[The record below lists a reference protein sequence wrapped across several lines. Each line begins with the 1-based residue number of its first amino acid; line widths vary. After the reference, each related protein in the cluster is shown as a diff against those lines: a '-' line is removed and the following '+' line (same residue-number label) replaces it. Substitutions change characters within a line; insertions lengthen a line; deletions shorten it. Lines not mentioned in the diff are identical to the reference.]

1 MSFVL
6 IFTLQCLFPIFD
18 LDAEFTGVSI
28 VNPDTQSQTF
38 SVSVTSSDG
47 SNGRGAFVRLQPGA
61 QRVASLKEIVPI
73 TPPSSGY
80 IRIGPSL
87 NSSLNNT
94 CTSYVTFVTNQA
106 LTGVDGAPAP
116 PPLPIPPPATLPP
129 PIPTTL
135 ILPHI
140 SINTGFAE
148 LDYTD
153 TRIALINASFTPVN
167 ITAQLFGTDG
177 VLRGSVP
184 LTFPFGSRIVR
195 VSEAFQN
202 LLPNNGLGGKTF
214 EGYVRLVSNTQIA
227 AWQRIETPL
236 SAGVLRGKSLDE
248 IPTTSFAT
256 FPQFAFG
263 GGYDSFINLLNPSS
277 SPLRLELTAY
287 NDQGKTLGDVLQI
300 TLAAGE
306 ERRAS
311 VPEIFRIPVIAS
323 VPAPLIA
330 GSIRIREAQAQP
342 FQIVGDIQIVNSS
355 GGSHSA
361 AMLSPIS
368 DAGATLWMM
377 PFAISSGGYFTGYAI
392 ANPNEMLAVQTD
404 VQLEV
409 VNADGTLK
417 EQTTIQLSPLNRTAT
432 LVPSGLPRGYLR
444 FRSNFPIHV
453 MGAVGTEDL
462 RQLDLVPAIS
472 Q

>member
-1 MSFVL
+1 MMSFVL
-6 IFTLQCLFPIFD
+6 MLTLQCLFPIFD
-18 LDAEFTGVSI
+18 PDTEFTGVSV

-38 SVSVTSSDG
+38 SVSVSSSDG
-47 SNGRGAFVRLQPGA
+47 SHSFGTLVSLQPGA
-61 QRVASLKEIVPI
+61 QRVGSLKEIVPI
-73 TPPSSGY
+73 APTSGAGY

-87 NSSLNNT
+87 NSNLNNT
-94 CTSYVTFVTNQA
+94 CTSYVTLVTNEA
-106 LTGVDGAPAP
+106 LTGVEGAPAP
-116 PPLPIPPPATLPP
+116 QPLFPPPPTLPP
-129 PIPTTL
+129 PVPTTL

-140 SINTGFAE
+140 SINTGFTE

-153 TRIALINASFTPVN
+153 TRIALVNASFPPAN

-184 LTFPFGSRIVR
+184 LGFSFGSRVIR
-195 VSEAFQN
+195 VSEAFQS

-236 SAGVLRGKSLDE
+236 SASVLRGKSLDE
-248 IPTTSFAT
+248 IPTTSMAT

-263 GGYDSFINLLNPSS
+263 GGYDSFINLLNPGS

-287 NDQGKTLGDVLQI
+287 NDQGNTLGDVLQI

-311 VPEIFRIPVIAS
+311 VSQIFRIPVIAS
-323 VPAPLIA
+323 SPGAITA
-330 GSIRIREAQAQP
+330 GTIRIREAQAQP
-342 FQIVGDIQIVNSS
+342 FQIVGDIQIVYSNGASRS
-355 GGSHSA
+355 
-361 AMLSPIS
+361 AMLSSIT

-377 PFAISSGGYFTGYAI
+377 PFAISSGGYFTGYAV
-392 ANPNEMLAVQTD
+392 ANPDELLAVQTD

-409 VNADGTLK
+409 VNANGTVK
-417 EQTTIQLSPLNRTAT
+417 EQTTIHLSPLNRTAT
-432 LVPSGLPRGYLR
+432 LVRPGLPGGYLR

-462 RQLDLVPAIS
+462 RQLDLVPAIR